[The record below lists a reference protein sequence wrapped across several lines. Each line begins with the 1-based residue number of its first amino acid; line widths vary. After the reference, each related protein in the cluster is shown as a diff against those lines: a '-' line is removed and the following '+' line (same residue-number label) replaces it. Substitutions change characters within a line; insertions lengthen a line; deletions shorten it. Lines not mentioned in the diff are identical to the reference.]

1 MNRNLWDRS
10 MFVTAIGVSI
20 ISVISVGL
28 AWRSSA
34 NLAQPIMLAALTPI
48 ICAALFSYSL
58 RIVRFR
64 YFLTQSMISIPFVS
78 TSLVQLMGSAFS
90 VTPGR
95 VGEIFKLHLIRERAG
110 TPVIQTVPLLLLD
123 RLTEAGGFLILALAA
138 TLALP
143 NLRNQIPSSSL
154 LLIALGLICVFAAG
168 RHWLGNKM
176 GGTGPRATR
185 FTVLMPWLL
194 HIRNLWRGVD
204 QSFTL
209 TQIVGGLAL
218 SAAARFW
225 DGVVVL
231 LAARMIGVE
240 LALPAAVLVLA
251 VSGLVGG
258 ISFLPAGIG
267 AVETTMIGL
276 LLLLGADLPSAIA
289 IALVARLS
297 TLWIW
302 VGLGL
307 GIIFAQHLARVRSQ
321 A

>member
-1 MNRNLWDRS
+1 MNRNIWDRS
-10 MFVTAIGVSI
+10 MLITAIGVSV

-34 NLAQPIMLAALTPI
+34 NLAEPITAAALAPIM
-48 ICAALFSYSL
+48 CAALFSYFL
-58 RIVRFR
+58 RIVRFH
-64 YFLTQSMISIPFVS
+64 YFLSQSKIPIPFRD
-78 TSLVQLMGSAFS
+78 TALVQMVGFAFS

-110 TPVIQTVPLLLLD
+110 TPVIQSAPLLLLD

-143 NLRNQIPSSSL
+143 DLRNQIPSSNL
-154 LLIALGLICVFAAG
+154 LLIALGLICAFAAG
-168 RHWLGNKM
+168 RRWLGNKIEAND
-176 GGTGPRATR
+176 PRLTR
-185 FTVLMPWLL
+185 FAGALPWLF

-209 TQIVGGLAL
+209 TQIAGGLAL
-218 SAAARFW
+218 STVARFW

-240 LALPAAVLVLA
+240 LTVPAAVLVLA

-267 AVETTMIGL
+267 AVETTMTGL

-289 IALVARLS
+289 ITLVARLS

-307 GIIFAQHLARVRSQ
+307 GMTFALHLTRVRQ

>member
-1 MNRNLWDRS
+1 MNQTIWDRS
-10 MFVTAIGVSI
+10 MLITAIGVSV
-20 ISVISVGL
+20 ISAVSVGL

-34 NLAQPIMLAALTPI
+34 NLAQPITLAALAPI
-48 ICAALFSYSL
+48 ICAALLSYFL
-58 RIVRFR
+58 RIVRFH
-64 YFLTQSMISIPFVS
+64 YLLSQSKIPLPFQGTALIQMV
-78 TSLVQLMGSAFS
+78 GFAFS

-110 TPVIQTVPLLLLD
+110 TPVIQTAPLLLLD

-154 LLIALGLICVFAAG
+154 LLIALGLICAFAAG
-168 RHWLGNKM
+168 RRLLENKINA
-176 GGTGPRATR
+176 TDPRVTR
-185 FTVLMPWLL
+185 FAGSLPWLR
-194 HIRNLWRGVD
+194 HIRNLWRGLD

-209 TQIVGGLAL
+209 TLIAGGLAL
-218 SAAARFW
+218 STVARFW
-225 DGVVVL
+225 DGLVVL

-240 LALPAAVLVLA
+240 LTLPAAVLVLA

-258 ISFLPAGIG
+258 ISFLPAGVG
-267 AVETTMIGL
+267 AVETTMTGL
-276 LLLLGADLPSAIA
+276 LLLLGADLPSAVTIT
-289 IALVARLS
+289 LVARLS

-307 GIIFAQHLARVRSQ
+307 GMTFALHLTRVRPQ